1 MRVSSIALFILFT
14 FGTYFNGSSQDYIFK
29 KNGDEIKVKVVEIL
43 KSEVKY
49 RKFDNL
55 NGPIYSIDIADVF
68 IIKYENGTRETF
80 GQSNVSSG
88 GSKDAG
94 INVTEKITIP
104 SGTTVK
110 VEIQTEVT
118 SKSAKEGDVL
128 SFSTTE
134 ALFAEGKLVAP
145 VGSPVSGR
153 ITDAEKRKALGKPGT
168 LSISIDYLTLPN
180 GSKVK
185 LNADPTVK
193 GKNKLGASIAA
204 SVVLSPLFLLKKGKD
219 AKIEKGTVYTVYVE

>member
-1 MRVSSIALFILFT
+1 MRVSSIALIIFFT
-14 FGTYFNGSSQDYIFK
+14 FGMCFNSSSQDYIFK

-80 GQSNVSSG
+80 GQSNVSSN
-88 GSKDAG
+88 GSKDAA
-94 INVTEKITIP
+94 ISVNEKIIIP

-110 VEIQTEVT
+110 VEIQTEVS

-185 LNADPTVK
+185 LNADPTVT